1 MNKEEIEELKE
12 FTIDLTDIDE
22 LALGLEICSKKSNM
36 VIQEFIDTIVQL
48 QQENQSLEKE
58 NKILREN
65 AEQNDKVVDKVNWEN
80 QKLKKQID
88 EYKLITIDY
97 QDLEAKNQKLKKQLE
112 EANEKILLLQASE
125 PMLEY
130 KKALEENQQK
140 EFIEYMNKT
149 IEELECD
156 DVGDE
161 ELKCCLIQ
169 RIDIF
174 KEILLNYKSIMGV
187 SKYKESGE

>member
-36 VIQEFIDTIVQL
+36 VIQEFADTIIQL
-48 QQENQSLEKE
+48 QQENQSLKKE

-65 AEQNDKVVDKVNWEN
+65 AEHNDKVVDKVNWE
-80 QKLKKQID
+80 
-88 EYKLITIDY
+88 
-97 QDLEAKNQKLKKQLE
+97 NQKLKKQLE

-140 EFIEYMNKT
+140 EFM
-149 IEELECD
+149 
-156 DVGDE
+156 
-161 ELKCCLIQ
+161 
-169 RIDIF
+169 R
-174 KEILLNYKSIMGV
+174 ILLMQSYHQDIMR
-187 SKYKESGE
+187 